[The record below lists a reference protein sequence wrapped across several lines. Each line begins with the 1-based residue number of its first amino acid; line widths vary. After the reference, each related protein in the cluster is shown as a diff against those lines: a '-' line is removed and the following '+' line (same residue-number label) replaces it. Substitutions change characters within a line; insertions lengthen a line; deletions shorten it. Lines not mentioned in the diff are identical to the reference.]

1 MADRYAYLPLI
12 GIFVMITWGIA
23 EWAAAKH
30 VSTSILGAASALILA
45 SLMTLTY
52 RQVNYWNDHITL
64 WTHALEV
71 TGPNWLAEN
80 NLGTA
85 LLRKGDMEAAIPH
98 FRAAAALN
106 PDEPNVNLN
115 IGTYEQHVGHTAEAI
130 ERYKRAATFA
140 RNEKLRARAYND
152 LGFAY
157 RYEGDLPKA
166 IQSFE
171 EAVKANPDFSGAW
184 IGLGIVEQLSGDLP
198 AAIHAYNQGMQVQP
212 SDVWIPFALRGSGSR
227 AGAAKRLV
235 RPSINRNCCRT
246 TSSPRNEPR
255 TGC

>member
-30 VSTSILGAASALILA
+30 VSTSVLGAASALILA

-98 FRAAAALN
+98 FRA
-106 PDEPNVNLN
+106 
-115 IGTYEQHVGHTAEAI
+115 
-130 ERYKRAATFA
+130 
-140 RNEKLRARAYND
+140 
-152 LGFAY
+152 
-157 RYEGDLPKA
+157 
-166 IQSFE
+166 
-171 EAVKANPDFSGAW
+171 
-184 IGLGIVEQLSGDLP
+184 
-198 AAIHAYNQGMQVQP
+198 
-212 SDVWIPFALRGSGSR
+212 
-227 AGAAKRLV
+227 
-235 RPSINRNCCRT
+235 RPR
-246 TSSPRNEPR
+246 
-255 TGC
+255 